1 MRVSLSFTS
10 DLSPFPGLT
19 PDVRVGEEQ
28 RSDGGGGG
36 GDGGVRAATTS
47 WS

>member
-1 MRVSLSFTS
+1 MSLSFTS
-10 DLSPFPGLT
+10 DLSPFPELT

-28 RSDGGGGG
+28 QSDGGGGD